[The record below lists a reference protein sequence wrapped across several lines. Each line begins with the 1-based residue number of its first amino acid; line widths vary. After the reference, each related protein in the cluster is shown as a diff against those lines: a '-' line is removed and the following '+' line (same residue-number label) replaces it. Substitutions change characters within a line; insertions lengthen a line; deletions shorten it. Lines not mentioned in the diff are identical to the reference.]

1 MKLLLLPF
9 IFNIIVL
16 VPIGWLTLLG
26 GERGGQL
33 ACQGKFPESEGFRTI
48 LGSLWTAILLG
59 SILGLFYP
67 VPMSP
72 LLLIQVI
79 YKSLWLLM
87 FVMPRLLK
95 GKVSEV
101 PAGIALVFLVI
112 VLTYPWVIPWG
123 SLFATR

>member
-1 MKLLLLPF
+1 MKPLLLAF

-16 VPIGWLTLLG
+16 VPIGLLTLLG
-26 GERGGQL
+26 GKRGGQL

-59 SILGLFYP
+59 SMLGLFYP

-79 YKSLWLLM
+79 YKTLWLLV
-87 FVMPRLLK
+87 FVTPRLI
-95 GKVSEV
+95 GGRIREV
-101 PAGIALVFLVI
+101 PSGIALAFLVI
-112 VLTYPWVIPWG
+112 VLSYPWVIPWG
-123 SLFATR
+123 PLFGTR